1 LFSEGRKILHS
12 LSNAPWALF
21 RGASQAKKVTVA
33 AEVLLWGCPV
43 QNFRAKLPFG
53 PELKAEGPFNGM
65 RQGFAT
71 FRKEIPTALHA
82 LFQRAKIIQ
91 I

>member
-1 LFSEGRKILHS
+1 MG
-12 LSNAPWALF
+12 LS
-21 RGASQAKKVTVA
+21 
-33 AEVLLWGCPV
+33 CV

-71 FRKEIPTALHA
+71 FRKKIPTALHA
-82 LFQRAKIIQ
+82 LFQSAKIIPKM
-91 I
+91 